1 MIRSKRVKCYDLT
14 GTERNLRP
22 GEFERLKKKG
32 VVKEKPSKK
41 EEKKET
47 KTKEEKTS
55 NTTK

>member
-14 GTERNLRP
+14 GAERSVRP
-22 GEFERLKKKG
+22 EEFERLKKAG
-32 VVKEKPSKK
+32 YVKPSKK
-41 EEKKET
+41 EEKKAP